1 MRLTT
6 LSLIGLFAAV
16 APAFAGT
23 PASISGSATLVTPS
37 QFTTTVSGESILPSG
52 FAYITTPP
60 TEGAAALVQP
70 TLLPPPALPVNPNA
84 TLVGASVIV
93 VPTYTVAGGAT
104 FVTNSLSVG
113 SSVTPTVQAG
123 TSFSATAAGILS
135 LAASTL
141 PGAVGT
147 GAAGTYN
154 SQNIDFISAIIRA
167 GAGVNGLD

>member
-6 LSLIGLFAAV
+6 LSLIGLFAAA

-52 FAYITTPP
+52 FAYITTPGLTP
-60 TEGAAALVQP
+60 PLVQP

-84 TLVGASVIV
+84 TLAGASVIV

-141 PGAVGT
+141 PGNVGT

>member
-6 LSLIGLFAAV
+6 LSLLGLFAAV

-52 FAYITTPP
+52 FAYLTAA
-60 TEGAAALVQP
+60 GAIGQP
-70 TLLPPPALPVNPNA
+70 NQALPTPAVGLLNPNA
-84 TLVGASVIV
+84 TLTGAAVIV

-113 SSVTPTVQAG
+113 SSVAPTLQTGA
-123 TSFSATAAGILS
+123 SFSATAASILN
-135 LAASTL
+135 LAAAFN
-141 PGAVGT
+141 PFVAN
-147 GAAGTYN
+147 ANYD
-154 SQNIDFISAIIRA
+154 SQNIDFIAAIIRA